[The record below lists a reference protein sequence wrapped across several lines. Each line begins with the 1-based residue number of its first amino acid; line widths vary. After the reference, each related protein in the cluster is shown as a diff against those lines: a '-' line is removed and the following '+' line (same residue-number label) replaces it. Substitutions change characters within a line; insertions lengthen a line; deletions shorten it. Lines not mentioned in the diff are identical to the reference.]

1 MDLVN
6 QSGNAG
12 SKRNSGRERSA
23 LKFLYLGFMVLS
35 AVVAWAIFLQFLF
48 SGSASIDAFFQQ
60 TFATAISSLWASDVL
75 VSALIFFTF
84 SRIEL
89 KRLGAPTGWW
99 VVYFV
104 ASFSIGL
111 CFSISLFLYQ
121 RETWRARVQP

>member
-12 SKRNSGRERSA
+12 SERNSGREKSS
-23 LKFLYLGFMVLS
+23 LKFLYLGFMVFS
-35 AVVAWAIFLQFLF
+35 AVIAWAIFLQFLF
-48 SGSASIDAFFQQ
+48 SGSASVDAFFQQ
-60 TFATAISSLWASDVL
+60 TFATAISGLWVSDVL
-75 VSALIFFTF
+75 ISALIFFTF

-89 KRLGAPTGWW
+89 KRLGAPAGWW
-99 VVYFV
+99 IIYFV

-121 RETWRARVQP
+121 RETWLMRAQP